1 MTAAF
6 RITGGKDRNVIRRFQ
21 IGKKVRRTVKFLSVR
36 DYLLSIYCMYS
47 CKLTDFFFINSSVL
61 LFHIWNIFAIS
72 RRYKSYL
79 GHNSQIDSNFP
90 FAALLLGRE
99 RGIYLNFLPAV
110 RCPWVAALQARAL
123 SLA

>member
-79 GHNSQIDSNFP
+79 GHNSQIDSETF
-90 FAALLLGRE
+90 LLLHYFSAGNGVSILISCPLSGV
-99 RGIYLNFLPAV
+99 RGSRHCRLV
-110 RCPWVAALQARAL
+110 R
-123 SLA
+123 